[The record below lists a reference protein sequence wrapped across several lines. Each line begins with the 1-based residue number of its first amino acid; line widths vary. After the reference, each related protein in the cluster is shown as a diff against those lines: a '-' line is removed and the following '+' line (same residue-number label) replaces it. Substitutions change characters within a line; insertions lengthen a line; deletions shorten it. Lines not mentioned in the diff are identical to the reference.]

1 MEKAYWL
8 RRESASL
15 EAAEKATGPEARLA
29 HYDLAGRYSIKAAAA
44 VSPSSMEAKAAP
56 ITMPEDAAENT
67 DV

>member
-1 MEKAYWL
+1 
-8 RRESASL
+8 L